1 MHNSGNSPLSLSY
14 YYNPEIWPAL
24 ITLFSIIYLGSY
36 SWQRRNIPAAKPFIV
51 ACVLGGFWTIG
62 VILEI
67 LASHYTGKVFWIRFQ
82 AIWHLPAVTTITCF
96 VLQYAGLGRFLN
108 RRNYVLLSIVPV
120 LGAVVMLTNDFH
132 HLMWVGFPTNVH
144 VSVSAGELYWFYISY
159 GYLLSIVNLA
169 VLLWLAV
176 SSPGQRL
183 PVAII
188 LMSQVVARIGY
199 GVDKIYP
206 DLIGPGERVLLVVGV
221 MTAAYALAFLRF
233 HAIDPVAAARKA
245 VFNQM
250 SEGLY
255 VLDMQERILYVNP
268 MAAAIA
274 GVPDHSL
281 RQRHL
286 ADVLPIDA
294 GLLNQ
299 MERQKIG
306 QTDLTLSKDDSAK
319 RYNLLLTPL
328 RGRKDEAIGKML
340 LLRDVTEQWR
350 AQNRI
355 IEQQRTVAKLQ
366 EREHLAR
373 ELHDGI
379 GQILGYVS
387 IQAQTALKLMQNGNA
402 DKAGSVLGRIVE
414 VAKDAHADI
423 RESILNL
430 RAGSEKKKSFT
441 QSIKNYLDRFQA
453 NFGIRTELSI
463 SPNTGENTFDPAL
476 EAQLIRVIQEALTN
490 SRKHSGAQT
499 LKVCVELNTSKA
511 LITVT
516 DDGKG
521 FDASQIDSCNGSHFG
536 LVFMRER
543 MAEIGG
549 SLTIVSMPNGGTVLK
564 LEAPVRVK
572 RDKSQ

>member
-1 MHNSGNSPLSLSY
+1 MHNSSNNPPSLSY
-14 YYNPEIWPAL
+14 SYDPEIWPAL
-24 ITLFSIIYLGSY
+24 ITLFLIIYLGSY
-36 SWQRRNIPAAKPFIV
+36 SWQRRNTPAAKPFIV
-51 ACVLGGFWTIG
+51 ACVLGGCWTIG
-62 VILEI
+62 AILEI
-67 LASHYTGKVFWIRFQ
+67 LASDYAGKVFWIRFQ
-82 AIWHLPAVTTITCF
+82 AVWHLPTVTTIMCF
-96 VLQYAGLGRFLN
+96 VLQYAGLGRFLT
-108 RRNYVLLSIVPV
+108 RRNYMLLSMVPV
-120 LGAVVMLTNDFH
+120 LGAVVMVTNDFH
-132 HLMWVGFPTNVH
+132 HLMWAGFPTNEH
-144 VSVSAGELYWFYISY
+144 VSVSAGELYWFFITY
-159 GYLLSIVNLA
+159 GYLLSIINLG

-188 LMSQVVARIGY
+188 LASQVVARIGY
-199 GVDKIYP
+199 GVDKIFP

-268 MAAAIA
+268 MAAAISA
-274 GVPDHSL
+274 LPDHSL

-286 ADVLPIDA
+286 AEVLPIDA

-299 MERQKIG
+299 MEIQKIS
-306 QTDLTLSKDDSAK
+306 QTDLTLGKGDSAK

-328 RGRKDEAIGKML
+328 RGRKGEAIGKML
-340 LLRDVTEQWR
+340 LLRDATEQWR
-350 AQNRI
+350 AQGRI
-355 IEQQRTVAKLQ
+355 IEQQRTVARLQ

-387 IQAQTALKLMQNGNA
+387 LQAQSALKWMQNGNA
-402 DKAGSVLGRIVE
+402 DKAGSVLGRIAE

-423 RESILNL
+423 RESILAL
-430 RAGSEKKKSFT
+430 RVGPEKKKSFT
-441 QSIKNYLDRFQA
+441 ESLKNYLDRFQA

-463 SPNTGENTFDPAL
+463 SHNIDESTFDPAL
-476 EAQLIRVIQEALTN
+476 EAQLIRVVQEALTN
-490 SRKHSGAQT
+490 SRKHSGAQI
-499 LKVCVELNTSKA
+499 LKVSVELNTSKA
-511 LITVT
+511 LITIT

-521 FDASQIDSCNGSHFG
+521 FDTSQIGRCDGSHFG

-543 MAEIGG
+543 MAQIGG
-549 SLTIVSMPNGGTVLK
+549 SLTIVSTPNGGTVLK
-564 LEAPVRVK
+564 LDVPVREK
-572 RDKSQ
+572 RDESQ

>member
-14 YYNPEIWPAL
+14 SYNPEIYPAL
-24 ITLFSIIYLGSY
+24 ITLFLIVYLGAY
-36 SWQRRNIPAAKPFIV
+36 SWQRRNIPAAKPFMM
-51 ACVLGGFWTIG
+51 ACVFGGFWTIG
-62 VILEI
+62 AILEI
-67 LASHYTGKVFWIRFQ
+67 LASNYTGKVFWIMYQ
-82 AIWHLPAVTTITCF
+82 AIWHLPTVTTITCF

-108 RRNYVLLSIVPV
+108 RRNFVLLSIVPV
-120 LGAVVMLTNDFH
+120 LGAVVMVTNDFH
-132 HLMWVGFPTNVH
+132 HLMWTGFPTNVH
-144 VSVSAGELYWFYISY
+144 VSVSAGELYWFFIGY
-159 GYLLSIVNLA
+159 GYLLSIINLA

-183 PVAII
+183 LVAII
-188 LMSQVVARIGY
+188 LISQVVARIGY

-233 HAIDPVAAARKA
+233 HAIDPVAAAPKA
-245 VFNQM
+245 VLEQM

-268 MAAAIA
+268 MAAAMA

-286 ADVLPIDA
+286 AEVLPIDA
-294 GLLNQ
+294 DLLNQ
-299 MERQKIG
+299 MESQRIG
-306 QTDLTLSKDDSAK
+306 QTDLTLSKDDGVK
-319 RYNLLLTPL
+319 RYSLLLTPL

-340 LLRDVTEQWR
+340 LLRDVTEQR
-350 AQNRI
+350 LAQNRI
-355 IEQQRTVAKLQ
+355 IEQQRTVARLQ

-387 IQAQTALKLMQNGNA
+387 IQAQTALKWMQNGNA
-402 DKAGSVLGRIVE
+402 DKAGSVLGRIAE
-414 VAKDAHADI
+414 VAKDAHADL
-423 RESILNL
+423 RESILTL
-430 RAGSEKKKSFT
+430 RAGSEKKKPFT
-441 QSIKNYLDRFQA
+441 QNLINYLDRFQA

-463 SPNTGENTFDPAL
+463 SSNIGENTFDPAL

-499 LKVCVELNTSKA
+499 LKVCVELNTSNA

-516 DDGKG
+516 DDGRG
-521 FDASQIDSCNGSHFG
+521 FDTSQPDSCDGSHFG

-543 MAEIGG
+543 MAQIGG
-549 SLTIVSMPNGGTVLK
+549 SLTIVSIPNGGTVLK

-572 RDKSQ
+572 GNKSQ

>member
-1 MHNSGNSPLSLSY
+1 
-14 YYNPEIWPAL
+14 
-24 ITLFSIIYLGSY
+24 
-36 SWQRRNIPAAKPFIV
+36 
-51 ACVLGGFWTIG
+51 
-62 VILEI
+62 
-67 LASHYTGKVFWIRFQ
+67 
-82 AIWHLPAVTTITCF
+82 
-96 VLQYAGLGRFLN
+96 
-108 RRNYVLLSIVPV
+108 
-120 LGAVVMLTNDFH
+120 
-132 HLMWVGFPTNVH
+132 
-144 VSVSAGELYWFYISY
+144 
-159 GYLLSIVNLA
+159 
-169 VLLWLAV
+169 
-176 SSPGQRL
+176 
-183 PVAII
+183 
-188 LMSQVVARIGY
+188 
-199 GVDKIYP
+199 
-206 DLIGPGERVLLVVGV
+206 
-221 MTAAYALAFLRF
+221 
-233 HAIDPVAAARKA
+233 
-245 VFNQM
+245 
-250 SEGLY
+250 
-255 VLDMQERILYVNP
+255 

-274 GVPDHSL
+274 GVPGHSL

-286 ADVLPIDA
+286 AEVLPIDA

-306 QTDLTLSKDDSAK
+306 ETDITLSKDDSAR

-328 RGRKDEAIGKML
+328 RGRKDEVIGKML

-355 IEQQRTVAKLQ
+355 IEQQRMVAKLQ

-387 IQAQTALKLMQNGNA
+387 IQAQTALKWIQNGNA
-402 DKAGSVLGRIVE
+402 DKAGSVLGRIAE

-423 RESILNL
+423 RESILTL
-430 RAGSEKKKSFT
+430 RVGSEKKKSFT
-441 QSIKNYLDRFQA
+441 QSLKNYLDRFQA

-463 SPNTGENTFDPAL
+463 SPNIDESTFDPAL
-476 EAQLIRVIQEALTN
+476 EAQLIRVVQEALTN

-499 LKVCVELNTSKA
+499 LKVSVELNTSKA

-549 SLTIVSMPNGGTVLK
+549 SLTIVSVPNGGTVLK

-572 RDKSQ
+572 GDKSQ

>member
-24 ITLFSIIYLGSY
+24 ITLFLIIYLGSY

-51 ACVLGGFWTIG
+51 ACVLSGFWTIG

-67 LASHYTGKVFWIRFQ
+67 LASDYSGKVFWIRFQ
-82 AIWHLPAVTTITCF
+82 AIWHLPAVTAITCF

-108 RRNYVLLSIVPV
+108 RRTYVLLSIVPV
-120 LGAVVMLTNDFH
+120 LGAMVMITNDFH
-132 HLMWVGFPTNVH
+132 HLMWAGFPANVH
-144 VSVSAGELYWFYISY
+144 VSVSAGELYWFFISY

-176 SSPGQRL
+176 SSPGRRL

-188 LMSQVVARIGY
+188 LISQVVARIGY

-245 VFNQM
+245 VLDQM

-255 VLDMQERILYVNP
+255 VLDMQERILHFNS

-286 ADVLPIDA
+286 AEVLPIEA

-299 MERQKIG
+299 MEIQKTS
-306 QTDLTLSKDDSAK
+306 QTDLTLGKGDSAK

-328 RGRKDEAIGKML
+328 RGRTGEAIGKML

-350 AQNRI
+350 AQGRI
-355 IEQQRTVAKLQ
+355 IEQQRTVARLQ

-387 IQAQTALKLMQNGNA
+387 IQAQTALKWMQNGNA
-402 DKAGSVLGRIVE
+402 DKAGSVLGRIAE

-423 RESILNL
+423 RESILTL
-430 RAGSEKKKSFT
+430 RTGSEKKKSFT
-441 QSIKNYLDRFQA
+441 QNLTNYLDRFHA
-453 NFGIRTELSI
+453 HFGIRTELSI
-463 SPNTGENTFDPAL
+463 SPNINENTFNPAL
-476 EAQLIRVIQEALTN
+476 EAQLIRVIQESLTN
-490 SRKHSGAQT
+490 TRKHSGART
-499 LKVCVELNTSKA
+499 LKVRVELNAGKA
-511 LITVT
+511 LITIT

-521 FDASQIDSCNGSHFG
+521 FDTSQIGSCDGGHFG

-543 MAEIGG
+543 MAQSGG
-549 SLTIVSMPNGGTVLK
+549 SLTIESIPNGGTVLK

-572 RDKSQ
+572 EDKSQ

>member
-1 MHNSGNSPLSLSY
+1 MHNSGNSPLSLSFSY
-14 YYNPEIWPAL
+14 HPEIWPAL
-24 ITLFSIIYLGSY
+24 ITLFLIIYLGSY

-51 ACVLGGFWTIG
+51 ACVLSGFWTIG

-67 LASHYTGKVFWIRFQ
+67 LASQYTGKVFWIRFQ
-82 AIWHLPAVTTITCF
+82 AIWHLPAVTAITCF

-108 RRNYVLLSIVPV
+108 RRIYVLLSIVPV
-120 LGAVVMLTNDFH
+120 LGAVVMVTNDFH
-132 HLMWVGFPTNVH
+132 HLMWAGFPTNVH
-144 VSVSAGELYWFYISY
+144 VSISAGGMYWFFISY
-159 GYLLSIVNLA
+159 GYLLSIINFA

-188 LMSQVVARIGY
+188 LICQVIARIGY

-206 DLIGPGERVLLVVGV
+206 ELIGPGERVLVVVGV

-233 HAIDPVAAARKA
+233 HAIDPVAAARRA
-245 VFNQM
+245 VFDQM
-250 SEGLY
+250 GEGLY
-255 VLDMQERILYVNP
+255 VLDMQNRIVYTNP

-274 GVPDHSL
+274 GVPDHGL
-281 RQRHL
+281 RQRQL
-286 ADVLPIDA
+286 AEVLPIDA
-294 GLLNQ
+294 CLLNQ
-299 MERQKIG
+299 MESQKIG

-328 RGRKDEAIGKML
+328 RGRKDEVIGKML
-340 LLRDVTEQWR
+340 LMRDVTEHWR
-350 AQNRI
+350 AQDRI

-387 IQAQTALKLMQNGNA
+387 IQAQTALKWMQNGNA
-402 DKAGSVLGRIVE
+402 DKAGSVLGRIAE

-423 RESILNL
+423 RESILTL
-430 RAGSEKKKSFT
+430 RVGSEKKKSFT
-441 QSIKNYLDRFQA
+441 ESLKNYLGRFQA

-463 SPNTGENTFDPAL
+463 PPNIDEGTFDPAL

-499 LKVCVELNTSKA
+499 LKVSVELNTSKA

-521 FDASQIDSCNGSHFG
+521 IDASQIDRSNGSHFG

-549 SLTIVSMPNGGTVLK
+549 SLTIVSVPNGGTTLK
-564 LEAPVRVK
+564 LEAPIRVK
-572 RDKSQ
+572 GDKSQ

>member
-24 ITLFSIIYLGSY
+24 ITLFLIIYLGSY

-51 ACVLGGFWTIG
+51 ACVLSGFWTIG

-82 AIWHLPAVTTITCF
+82 AIWHLPAVTAITCF

-120 LGAVVMLTNDFH
+120 LGAVVMATNDFH
-132 HLMWVGFPTNVH
+132 QLMWAGFLANVH
-144 VSVSAGELYWFYISY
+144 VSVSAGELYWFFITY
-159 GYLLSIVNLA
+159 GYLLSIINFA
-169 VLLWLAV
+169 VLIWLAV

-233 HAIDPVAAARKA
+233 QAIDPVATARRA
-245 VFNQM
+245 VFDQM
-250 SEGLY
+250 GEGLY
-255 VLDMQERILYVNP
+255 VLDMQDRIVYANP
-268 MAAAIA
+268 MAAMIA
-274 GVPDHSL
+274 GVPGHSL
-281 RQRHL
+281 RQRQL
-286 ADVLPIDA
+286 AEVLPIDA

-306 QTDLTLSKDDSAK
+306 ETDLTLSKDDSAK
-319 RYNLLLTPL
+319 RYNLLLTHL
-328 RGRKDEAIGKML
+328 RGRKDEVIGKML

-387 IQAQTALKLMQNGNA
+387 IQAQTALKWIQNGNA
-402 DKAGSVLGRIVE
+402 DKAGSVLGRIAE

-423 RESILNL
+423 RESILTL
-430 RAGSEKKKSFT
+430 RVGSEKKKSFT
-441 QSIKNYLDRFQA
+441 QSLKSYLDRFQA
-453 NFGIRTELSI
+453 NFGIGTELSI
-463 SPNTGENTFDPAL
+463 SPNIGENTFDPAL
-476 EAQLIRVIQEALTN
+476 EAQLLRVIQEALTN

-499 LKVCVELNTSKA
+499 LKVSVELNTSKA

-521 FDASQIDSCNGSHFG
+521 FDTSQIGSCGGSHFG

-543 MAEIGG
+543 MAQIGG
-549 SLTIVSMPNGGTVLK
+549 SLTIVSVPNGGTVLK
-564 LEAPVRVK
+564 LEAPVLVK
-572 RDKSQ
+572 EDKSQ

>member
-1 MHNSGNSPLSLSY
+1 M
-14 YYNPEIWPAL
+14 
-24 ITLFSIIYLGSY
+24 
-36 SWQRRNIPAAKPFIV
+36 
-51 ACVLGGFWTIG
+51 
-62 VILEI
+62 
-67 LASHYTGKVFWIRFQ
+67 
-82 AIWHLPAVTTITCF
+82 
-96 VLQYAGLGRFLN
+96 
-108 RRNYVLLSIVPV
+108 
-120 LGAVVMLTNDFH
+120 VMATNDFH
-132 HLMWVGFPTNVH
+132 HLMWAGFPTNVH
-144 VSVSAGELYWFYISY
+144 VSVSAGELYWFFITY

-188 LMSQVVARIGY
+188 LMSQVIARIGY
-199 GVDKIYP
+199 GVDKIHP

-233 HAIDPVAAARKA
+233 HAIDPVATARRA
-245 VFNQM
+245 VFDQM
-250 SEGLY
+250 GEGLY
-255 VLDMQERILYVNP
+255 VLDMQDRIVYANP

-274 GVPDHSL
+274 GVPGHSL

-286 ADVLPIDA
+286 AEVLPIDA

-306 QTDLTLSKDDSAK
+306 ETDITLSKDDSAR

-328 RGRKDEAIGKML
+328 RGRKDEVIGKML

-355 IEQQRTVAKLQ
+355 IEQQRMVAKLQ

-387 IQAQTALKLMQNGNA
+387 IQAQTALKWIQNGNA
-402 DKAGSVLGRIVE
+402 DKAGSVLGRIAE

-423 RESILNL
+423 RESILTL
-430 RAGSEKKKSFT
+430 RVGSEKKKSFT
-441 QSIKNYLDRFQA
+441 QSLKNYLDRFQA

-463 SPNTGENTFDPAL
+463 SPNIDESTFDPAL
-476 EAQLIRVIQEALTN
+476 EAQLIRVVQEALTN

-499 LKVCVELNTSKA
+499 LKVSVELNTSKA

-549 SLTIVSMPNGGTVLK
+549 SLTIVSVPNGGTVLK

-572 RDKSQ
+572 GDKSQ